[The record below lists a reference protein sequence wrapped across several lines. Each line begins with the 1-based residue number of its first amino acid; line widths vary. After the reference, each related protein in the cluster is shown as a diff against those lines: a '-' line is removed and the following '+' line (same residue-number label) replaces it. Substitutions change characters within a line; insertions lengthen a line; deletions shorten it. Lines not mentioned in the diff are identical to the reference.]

1 MEAAHT
7 GSHFIA
13 GRGLHRGVHQA
24 GHISWGQLT
33 LVHTWMQAGDC
44 VVVFTKQDIYRNKKE
59 IETTT
64 SHKACVVS
72 ALWIEPGGTML

>member
-1 MEAAHT
+1 
-7 GSHFIA
+7 
-13 GRGLHRGVHQA
+13 
-24 GHISWGQLT
+24 
-33 LVHTWMQAGDC
+33 MQAGDC
-44 VVVFTKQDIYRNKKE
+44 IVVFTKQDIYRNKKE